1 MTPLIENVMKHSLSI
16 TIAMLAVVM
25 TACTQ
30 DDMHDGT
37 NLITFEATT
46 SNTARSQASYSS
58 SNPPAAFTVY
68 AAKSGT
74 SEVYIN
80 GDIINKT
87 SNSPVTWESSATRYW
102 PAYTLDF
109 HAHVNG
115 SGFYEYSEGTPR
127 FKDFK
132 PDAEASR
139 QLDLMY
145 AVKTNLSRQ
154 TVRLNFRHALAQVT
168 FSAVNNS
175 EYAIEISE
183 VKIGNIHQQAT
194 FSFPSQDTDGTDV
207 TGSWSGVESS
217 ATAIYSV
224 TFNAKSVTSEKTE
237 LTGVNASEGGDGSLL
252 LIPQK
257 VTAWNPENKSDNY
270 IGSYFLVKVKMTD
283 NGNTLAYNDY
293 IAVPVAID
301 WKPGVR
307 YVYTF
312 RFFKGSN
319 GGYTPDPSNLIS
331 ILSSI
336 DYDISTEDFIPGE
349 DTATDINGP
358 QSPESQGSI
367 SGSGTDAAGEGPE
380 S

>member
-1 MTPLIENVMKHSLSI
+1 M
-16 TIAMLAVVM
+16 
-25 TACTQ
+25 
-30 DDMHDGT
+30 
-37 NLITFEATT
+37 
-46 SNTARSQASYSS
+46 
-58 SNPPAAFTVY
+58 
-68 AAKSGT
+68 
-74 SEVYIN
+74 
-80 GDIINKT
+80 
-87 SNSPVTWESSATRYW
+87 
-102 PAYTLDF
+102 
-109 HAHVNG
+109 
-115 SGFYEYSEGTPR
+115 
-127 FKDFK
+127 
-132 PDAEASR
+132 
-139 QLDLMY
+139 
-145 AVKTNLSRQ
+145 
-154 TVRLNFRHALAQVT
+154 T

-319 GGYTPDPSNLIS
+319 GGYTPDPSNPIS

>member
-257 VTAWNPENKSDNY
+257 VTAWNPENKSD
-270 IGSYFLVKVKMTD
+270 
-283 NGNTLAYNDY
+283 
-293 IAVPVAID
+293 
-301 WKPGVR
+301 
-307 YVYTF
+307 
-312 RFFKGSN
+312 
-319 GGYTPDPSNLIS
+319 
-331 ILSSI
+331 
-336 DYDISTEDFIPGE
+336 
-349 DTATDINGP
+349 
-358 QSPESQGSI
+358 
-367 SGSGTDAAGEGPE
+367 
-380 S
+380 

>member
-1 MTPLIENVMKHSLSI
+1 MTPLIENVMKHSPFI

-58 SNPPAAFTVY
+58 SNPPSSFTVY
-68 AAKSGT
+68 AVKNGT
-74 SEVYIN
+74 SELYIN
-80 GDIINKT
+80 GDVVNKT
-87 SNSPVTWESSATRYW
+87 GNSPVTWESAATRYW
-102 PAYTLDF
+102 PAYPLDF

-132 PDAEASR
+132 PATEASH

-145 AVKTNLSRQ
+145 AVKTNLSRT

-207 TGSWSGVESS
+207 TGTWSGIESS
-217 ATAIYSV
+217 ATAVYSV

-237 LTGVNASEGGDGSLL
+237 LTGVNTSGGGDGSLL

-257 VTAWNPENKSDNY
+257 VTAWNPENKSENY

-283 NGNTLAYNDY
+283 SGNALAYNDY

-301 WKPGVR
+301 WRPGVR

-312 RFFKGSN
+312 RFSKGSN
-319 GGYTPDPSNLIS
+319 GGYTPDPSNPIS

-336 DYDISTEDFIPGE
+336 AYDISTEDFIAGE
-349 DTATDINGP
+349 EITTDINGP
-358 QSPESQGSI
+358 QTSEPQGSI